1 MRPQQEQFWIN
12 SFREQILE
20 NRISYELNI
29 CYLLYIRKLDE
40 DKLNQ
45 NQLQF
50 VKDKQTVYQ
59 AQILESFPLS
69 PNDQVHAELIHAS
82 Q

>member
-1 MRPQQEQFWIN
+1 M
-12 SFREQILE
+12 SS
-20 NRISYELNI
+20 ISVI
-29 CYLLYIRKLDE
+29 FCIGKLDE

-50 VKDKQTVYQ
+50 VKDKQTVNP

-69 PNDQVHAELIHAS
+69 PNNQVHAELIHAS
-82 Q
+82 R